1 LFSFPKYDDMLNA
14 FLWGFL
20 ATISLTLGGLI
31 GVLFKIGKRTLG
43 LIMAFGAGVL
53 LSAVSYELIFEAVK
67 RSIGSGATLWGYLAG
82 ALVFFLTD
90 MLISRVGAQ
99 GRKDISGELKP
110 NFAMP
115 IVLATILDGIP
126 EAAVIG
132 MGLLGGGKVSIA
144 LLVAVFI
151 SNLPEAI
158 AGTSGMLAGGWSRKR
173 ILMLWLIISIVCA
186 FASLAGFG
194 LLINAGH
201 FTISFIQAFAAGAIL
216 MMLTNTMIPEAYDHG
231 GKLAG
236 VFTVLGFGVAI
247 CMALLEKTAGN

>member
-1 LFSFPKYDDMLNA
+1 MLNA

-20 ATISLTLGGLI
+20 ATVSLTIGGFI
-31 GVLFKIGKRTLG
+31 GITFKIGKRTLG

-53 LSAVSYELIFEAVK
+53 LSAVSYELIFEAIK
-67 RSIGSGATLWGYLAG
+67 RSFGSGATLLGYLAG

-90 MLISRVGAQ
+90 MLISRAGAQ
-99 GRKDISGELKP
+99 GRKDIASAHKP

-132 MGLLGGGKVSIA
+132 MGLLGGGKVSLG

-158 AGTSGMLAGGWSRKR
+158 AGTSGMLAGAWSKKK
-173 ILMLWLIISIVCA
+173 ILLLWLLISVVCA
-186 FASLAGFG
+186 FASLAGYG
-194 LLINAGH
+194 LLINASH
-201 FTISFIQAFAAGAIL
+201 YTISFIQAFAAGAIL
-216 MMLTNTMIPEAYDHG
+216 MMLANTMIPEAYEHG

-236 VFTVLGFGVAI
+236 VFTILGFAVAI
-247 CMALLEKTAGN
+247 CMALIERTGGQ